1 MDPPRYGRLSPFLRP
16 RTCFRQGV
24 VSQRP
29 SSFWKRTRT
38 DFQVLRA
45 ELGQRNAQRASALGR
60 LTAAPFRLLRQA
72 ALPAAYVYSLFFLV
86 RHHSLEGTDPAE
98 SFGLLVLL
106 GSALADPAPAAYRR
120 RSLRRPSWR
129 SHLGGGFV
137 LRCFQHLSLPD
148 ADTRRC
154 TWRHNRQTGGL
165 SNTVLSY

>member
-16 RTCFRQGV
+16 RCLHRPGV

-29 SSFWKRTRT
+29 YLFLETLELEHRT
-38 DFQVLRA
+38 
-45 ELGQRNAQRASALGR
+45 AQRASALGR
-60 LTAAPFRLLRQA
+60 LTATPIRLLRQA
-72 ALPAAYVYSLFFLV
+72 TLPSPLFILFSFSPVTPLWKG
-86 RHHSLEGTDPAE
+86 RTLQE

>member
-1 MDPPRYGRLSPFLRP
+1 MDPPRYGRLSPFVRP
-16 RTCFRQGV
+16 RCLHRQGV

-29 SSFWKRTRT
+29 YLFLETLELEHRT
-38 DFQVLRA
+38 
-45 ELGQRNAQRASALGR
+45 AQRASALGR
-60 LTAAPFRLLRQA
+60 LTATPIRLLRQA
-72 ALPAAYVYSLFFLV
+72 TLPAAFVYSLFFLA
-86 RHHSLEGTDPAE
+86 RHPSLEGTDPTE